1 MKSLQIVFIGY
12 VGIGKTTQISLLYN
26 YFKTNRISVCKYYV
40 KSFYPAILRFISK
53 FTFTHKKVDKRRN
66 GSVLP
71 ALSDSLTKRL
81 MKTVLLIDIIAVTIT
96 YLLETKVLSFSK
108 SIILMEEGLLGTIME
123 YMDAVWAGFID
134 VKFANR
140 LVKFLVILIQKD
152 NPLIV
157 ILLGKTSMLEERWVK
172 RKSVFETETY
182 LRSQQRIIEVF
193 SKFFRERVILV
204 EDQGNGIMAVHKTI
218 LSQLNQLS
226 LF

>member
-1 MKSLQIVFIGY
+1 
-12 VGIGKTTQISLLYN
+12 
-26 YFKTNRISVCKYYV
+26 
-40 KSFYPAILRFISK
+40 
-53 FTFTHKKVDKRRN
+53 
-66 GSVLP
+66 
-71 ALSDSLTKRL
+71 